1 MSVSNTIIWNSR
13 ARIKAGVLM
22 NRGAQVKVGVLMN
35 RGAQVKAGALMNRG
49 AQVKAGALMNS
60 RARVHGWTLAAALCL
75 FLLPVKGQLVRVNA
89 GISSDSIMIG
99 DQIEYTL
106 RVEADSD
113 VDIQMPE
120 ITDTLSKTLEVISQ
134 LYSDTSSSD
143 GRRVIER
150 GYAITGFDAGSQ
162 IVPSQVVLY
171 RFGGTVDTARS
182 MPLIINVYEPA
193 VDTTEQIKPI
203 KPPINTPL
211 TFREVLPWAAAGLGG
226 LLAAGTVVWLLMRY
240 FRRKKD
246 PEGLMLRPLE
256 PAHVIAFRE
265 LDRLKE
271 EKIWNR
277 GMVKEYYTRLTEIT
291 RKYIERQFDIPAM
304 ESTTEE
310 ILDAF
315 KRANLDDNL
324 LNEILKE
331 LLELADLVKFAKEDP
346 LPVDNQT
353 NLNNAYIFV
362 QKTYPLFYREVTEQ
376 KVQDQPVSAAPEE
389 EKEVED
395 A

>member
-1 MSVSNTIIWNSR
+1 M
-13 ARIKAGVLM
+13 L
-22 NRGAQVKVGVLMN
+22 
-35 RGAQVKAGALMNRG
+35 
-49 AQVKAGALMNS
+49 
-60 RARVHGWTLAAALCL
+60 
-75 FLLPVKGQLVRVNA
+75 LLPVKGQLVRVNS

-113 VDIQMPE
+113 VDIRMPE
-120 ITDTLSKTLEVISQ
+120 ITDTLSSSLEVISR
-134 LYSDTSSSD
+134 LYSDTTASD
-143 GRRVIER
+143 GRTVIER
-150 GYAITGFDAGSQ
+150 GYTITGFDAGSQ
-162 IVPSQVVLY
+162 IVPSQVVQY
-171 RFGGTVDTARS
+171 RYAGTVDTARS

-226 LLAAGTVVWLLMRY
+226 LLVAGTVVWLLMRY

-246 PEGLMLRPLE
+246 PEGLTFRPLE

-271 EKIWNR
+271 EKIWNK
-277 GMVKEYYTRLTEIT
+277 GQVKEYYTRLTEIT
-291 RKYIERQFDIPAM
+291 RRYIERQFDIPAM

-315 KRANLDDNL
+315 RKVNPEDNL
-324 LNEILKE
+324 LDEILKE
-331 LLELADLVKFAKEDP
+331 LLELADLVKFAREDP

-362 QKTYPLFYREVTEQ
+362 QKTYPMFYREDMDQ
-376 KVQDQPVSAAPEE
+376 KVPDQPELDIPEE